1 MREAVVLNNS
11 GGDVD
16 VFIQKAEKLYCKV
29 KFNESAM
36 RGFLRDA
43 IPPLSRFVV
52 LRNAVTVTE
61 IDEACASYV
70 EGQKLLYRPKRVL
83 PQAFR
88 SATVLML

>member
-1 MREAVVLNNS
+1 
-11 GGDVD
+11 
-16 VFIQKAEKLYCKV
+16 
-29 KFNESAM
+29 M

-70 EGQKLLYRPKRVL
+70 EGQKLLYKTEE
-83 PQAFR
+83 
-88 SATVLML
+88 SAPSSVPFSDGPHVVMQSEIKNNLTSSAIRCVN